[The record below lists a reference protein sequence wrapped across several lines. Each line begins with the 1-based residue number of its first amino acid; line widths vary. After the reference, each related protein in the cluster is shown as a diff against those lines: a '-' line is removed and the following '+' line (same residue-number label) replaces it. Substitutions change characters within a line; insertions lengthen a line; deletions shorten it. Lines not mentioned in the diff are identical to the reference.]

1 MQEFKLKTPAEF
13 EALTEYQQ
21 EKYLDEKAK
30 FEKEQQEKLIKE
42 TAEKLVAEKL
52 KEAAE
57 EAEKKGQEAIDAI
70 KAEAQK
76 QVEDVLAALNRAKQ
90 EEVNVRIKTMSDE
103 IIDKFSSEEGEKML
117 KDFLAG
123 QKHLL
128 KMDVETKAMI
138 NPIGSVAP
146 DILPIVG
153 PGSDDF
159 HARNLIPSY
168 PTMSDLISYL
178 EVTIDPSAQGID
190 TVKAGAKKPN
200 MGYLTAVK
208 KAPVVKIAGLLDV
221 VDEFLDDVVG
231 FRAWLAYELPKAL
244 LDAEDLQIYKGD
256 GDAANDNLLGV
267 WYQADNQTFPMGS
280 VTASSNRIDQVAAGI
295 TEIRTRK
302 RGVNGAVIS
311 PVDWMEMYIN
321 KDLELAYTYPVI
333 FTPNGLPTILGV
345 PVYWSNVFEDGEG
358 VVGDFRYGVS
368 IRQRMQARIAYSGEN
383 KDNFET
389 NTVTIR
395 IEERLAL
402 PITFPDGFLKL
413 FQATT

>member
-13 EALTEYQQ
+13 EALSEYQQ
-21 EKYLDEKAK
+21 EKYLDEKAR
-30 FEKEQQEKLIKE
+30 FDKEQQEKQIKE
-42 TAEKLVAEKL
+42 AAEKIVAEKL
-52 KEAAE
+52 KEQAEAAE
-57 EAEKKGQEAIDAI
+57 KSGQEAMEAI

-76 QVEDVLAALNRAKQ
+76 KVDDVLAALNRVKQ
-90 EEVNVRIKTMSDE
+90 NEVEVRIKSMSDE
-103 IIDKFSSEEGEKML
+103 IVEKFSTPEGEKML
-117 KDFLAG
+117 KDFLSG
-123 QKHLL
+123 QKQAL

-138 NPIGSVAP
+138 NPVGSVAP

-159 HARNLIPSY
+159 HARNLIPAY
-168 PTMSDLISYL
+168 PTMSDLISFL
-178 EVTIDPSAQGID
+178 EVKIDKSAAGIG
-190 TVKAGAKKPN
+190 TVKAGNKKPN
-200 MGYLTAVK
+200 MGYLTTVK

-244 LDAEDLQIYKGD
+244 LDAEDLQIYKGN
-256 GDAANDNLLGV
+256 GNATNDNLLGV
-267 WYQADNQTFPMGS
+267 WYQADNQTFPMGT
-280 VTASSNRIDQVAAGI
+280 VTISSNPIDKVAAGI
-295 TEIRTRK
+295 TEIRQRK
-302 RGVNGAVIS
+302 RGVNGVVIS

-321 KDLELAYTYPVI
+321 KDLQEAYTYPVV
-333 FTPNGLPTILGV
+333 FTPNGTPTILGV

-383 KDNFET
+383 KDNFEK
-389 NTVTIR
+389 NVTTLR

-402 PITFPDGFLKL
+402 PITFPEGFLKL
-413 FQATT
+413 FGSTT